1 VKQIR
6 AIAKPGLS
14 VLRFCFTIIDS
25 KNISRRNAGVVD
37 ARHGRQINKPTIGAT
52 SRQRRRLRLD
62 WPISATCLV
71 KLTERRGALF
81 DVPGHRFRPHGSAM
95 FSPARAMLVR
105 HRLAAKPEDNMI
117 EARQPAD
124 RHGVSGSEMGRASG
138 RTAMA
143 GWSMARRV
151 FVVRSELTRA
161 RAILANMTARDLADI
176 GVTACDRAMA
186 LRNREWTDPDMRPR
200 RACPFSSIA
209 LLSCHDN
216 ETNYAGRSV

>member
-37 ARHGRQINKPTIGAT
+37 ARHGRQMNKPTIGAT
-52 SRQRRRLRLD
+52 SRQRLRLRLD

-124 RHGVSGSEMGRASG
+124 RHGGSGSEIGRASG
-138 RTAMA
+138 RTA
-143 GWSMARRV
+143 
-151 FVVRSELTRA
+151 T
-161 RAILANMTARDLADI
+161 ANSY
-176 GVTACDRAMA
+176 ACGPCQHDRA
-186 LRNREWTDPDMRPR
+186 RPR
-200 RACPFSSIA
+200 RYRCDSMRSRHGIEKPRVDRSGHEAAAGLHVLVLDDEAHILVACVVKLP
-209 LLSCHDN
+209 
-216 ETNYAGRSV
+216 R